1 MPHAVQV
8 KTKVNTY
15 LRMDNNK
22 GILHGYRVLDFGRY
36 IAGPFCG
43 TLLGDYGAE
52 VIRVERVKG
61 SEDRYLQPVT
71 DKGEG
76 SMFLQ
81 LNRNKLGFTLN
92 PTKPEGKSIVEKLV
106 KTADIVIANLPD
118 STLKAMHLDYQ
129 SLEKV
134 NPKIILT
141 SNTAFGTTGPYSDR
155 VGFDG
160 VAQAMSGAMN
170 MTGDPDIPLKAFSPY
185 VDFCTASLAAYGT
198 LLAILE
204 RQKTGKGQRV
214 QTSLLS
220 TALTMTNSHVME
232 QKLLKKNRIA
242 TRNRSQTSA
251 PADTFQ
257 TKDGWVLVH
266 TVGQPLFE
274 RWAELIGEPEWISDP
289 RFKDDISRG
298 DHGEIISNRMAK
310 WCKDKTNKEVL
321 NKLDKARIPG
331 GEVLRAKEVLEEQHI
346 IARNLFLD
354 LEYANLKEPAPIM
367 SPAVELSENPGH
379 INHSAPLLGEH
390 TETIM
395 IELGYTKEEIKNL
408 KNNKII

>member
-118 STLKAMHLDYQ
+118 STLKAMHLDYE

-274 RWAELIGEPEWISDP
+274 RWAELMGEPEWISDP

>member
-1 MPHAVQV
+1 
-8 KTKVNTY
+8 
-15 LRMDNNK
+15 MDNNK

-118 STLKAMHLDYQ
+118 STLKAMHLDYE

-274 RWAELIGEPEWISDP
+274 RWAELMGEPEWIGDP

-395 IELGYTKEEIKNL
+395 IELGYSKEEIKNL

>member
-1 MPHAVQV
+1 
-8 KTKVNTY
+8 
-15 LRMDNNK
+15 MDNNK

-274 RWAELIGEPEWISDP
+274 RWAELMGEPEWIGDP

>member
-274 RWAELIGEPEWISDP
+274 RWAELMGEPEWISDP